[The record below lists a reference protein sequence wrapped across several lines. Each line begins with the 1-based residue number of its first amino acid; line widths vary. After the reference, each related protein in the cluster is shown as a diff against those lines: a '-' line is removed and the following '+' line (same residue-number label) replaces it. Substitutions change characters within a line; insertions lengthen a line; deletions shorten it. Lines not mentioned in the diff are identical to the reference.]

1 MVELRPGAPAGS
13 LLEQVREL
21 QTRFRNSMTALNL
34 ESAQRYFIVGV
45 ETLESMFGH
54 SFVDGSWYERLYSP
68 AYFAIREITP
78 NTARGRAL
86 VAWRLVGSCG
96 GWKTSSGN

>member
-54 SFVDGSWYERLYSP
+54 SFEDGSW
-68 AYFAIREITP
+68 
-78 NTARGRAL
+78 
-86 VAWRLVGSCG
+86 
-96 GWKTSSGN
+96 